1 MRIVMTDRNLAIRL
15 GEAGA
20 RQAAAMTWADAVRK
34 LLL

>member
-1 MRIVMTDRNLAIRL
+1 MDERTAAIRL

-20 RQAAAMTWADAVRK
+20 ATAAQMTWPDAVAK